1 MDLVLRWFIIASE
14 FVYLE
19 SIFDTNYFKMIYF
32 YNFFC
37 IYSLRT
43 VPKKRNLFFIGHKT
57 DLYLFYIIITLP
69 LIFEGVTI
77 KTLKLDSKYFIQN
90 CDYYKMYFLSWLL
103 FTYSRVLKRF
113 FLLLFCTKTPVKKEE
128 FVYKKVTQL
137 FYLGPGDLLIVVLLY
152 FIISLV

>member
-1 MDLVLRWFIIASE
+1 MIYYCVRICLFGVHFWHQL
-14 FVYLE
+14 
-19 SIFDTNYFKMIYF
+19 FKMIYF

-77 KTLKLDSKYFIQN
+77 KTLKLDSKYLIQN

-113 FLLLFCTKTPVKKEE
+113 FLLLFCTKTPVKRKNL
-128 FVYKKVTQL
+128 FIKKWRS
-137 FYLGPGDLLIVVLLY
+137 Y
-152 FIISLV
+152 FIWVQAIYLL

>member
-19 SIFDTNYFKMIYF
+19 SIFDTNYLKMIYF

-90 CDYYKMYFLSWLL
+90 CDYYKMYFYRGCYLL
-103 FTYSRVLKRF
+103 TREYLKGF
-113 FLLLFCTKTPVKKEE
+113 FYYFFVPKLQWKRKNLFIKKWRS
-128 FVYKKVTQL
+128 
-137 FYLGPGDLLIVVLLY
+137 Y
-152 FIISLV
+152 FIWVQAIYLL